1 MLAILLALNLDAVRA
16 LGTIDV
22 NWSGTRSMLHQSYRV
37 EGPLDAMPWRG
48 RAYVDF
54 RKNRF
59 LAETHSTYPKDEVFA
74 YRWVVEGDK
83 GFVFDLQRNNQGTEA
98 VVLEGA
104 GAEAARWQFT
114 RTLPPLVL
122 LYAAGKGV
130 NLDGPTAEIE
140 QPDGT
145 KAMLVF
151 DPQTHRL
158 DRIEQTLDD
167 PILGEV
173 KSVSSFSQYR
183 EIRGVPFPIRRVDTM
198 NGVVIRDMKLDIKVG
213 SEADE
218 ALFKLPA
225 GWTMPVAN
233 APQPEEIRKL
243 AEGVWADTLRSNS
256 LIVEMKDHVIAIE
269 APGGPQFTQQ
279 TIDHIKKLVPN
290 KPIRYL
296 AFTHPHSDH
305 AGGTAA
311 YVNEGATIIT
321 TPANVK
327 WVQRLAKLTRKPK
340 IETIAIGQT
349 RVLKD
354 ENHSVELFTIKT
366 SHVEEQLFAWLPKER
381 ILFQADLFFAATTG
395 PIGPQFPHTL
405 RELRAM
411 MAKRRIDPAYVIDP
425 DGRIATGAEFAAAK

>member
-22 NWSGTRSMLHQSYRV
+22 HWSGTRSMLHQSRRV
-37 EGPLDAMPWRG
+37 EGPLDAMPWHG

-54 RKNRF
+54 RRNRF
-59 LAETHSTYPKDEVFA
+59 LAETHSTYPTDEVFA
-74 YRWVVEGDK
+74 YRWVIEGDK
-83 GFVFDLQRNNQGTEA
+83 GFVFDLERNNQGTEA
-98 VVLEGA
+98 VVLEGI
-104 GAEAARWQFT
+104 GAEGARWQFT

-130 NLDGPTAEIE
+130 SLDGPTAEIE

-145 KAMLVF
+145 KATLVF
-151 DPQTHRL
+151 DPRTHLL

-173 KSVSSFSQYR
+173 TSVSSFSKYR
-183 EIRGVPFPIRRVDTM
+183 TIRGVPFPIRRVDTL
-198 NGVVIRDMKLDIKVG
+198 NGVVIRDMKLDITVG
-213 SEADE
+213 SEAEE
-218 ALFKLPA
+218 ALFRLPA
-225 GWTMPVAN
+225 GWTMPAAN

-243 AEGVWADTLRSNS
+243 ADGVWADTARSNS
-256 LIVEMKDHVIAIE
+256 LIVEMTDHVIAIE
-269 APGGPQFTQQ
+269 APGGPQFAQQ

-296 AFTHPHSDH
+296 AITHPHSDH

-311 YVNEGATIIT
+311 YVNEGATILT
-321 TPANVK
+321 SPANVR
-327 WVQRLAKLTRKPK
+327 WVQRLAKLTKKPAV
-340 IETIAIGQT
+340 ETIAIGQT

-354 ENHSVELFTIKT
+354 EHHSVQLFTIRT

-381 ILFQADLFFAATTG
+381 ILFQADLFFAPTTG

-405 RELRAM
+405 RELRAV
-411 MAKRRIDPAYVIDP
+411 MAKRGIDPAWVIDP